1 MKTYQTAVC
10 VDCLDKGLNELQ
22 KLRNLLDSSLDI
34 ICSFNHLGHFSYASS
49 AATRIWGY
57 TPEELIGRSPMEL
70 VFPADQDK
78 TKAAA
83 QLVMS
88 GHDLTNFENRYIR
101 KDGTV
106 VPMLWSATFDNENN
120 TMYCVAKD
128 ASEIK
133 TLEKD
138 LFKTRQLFQTFM
150 DNSPLVGWITDEQGM
165 MLYMNAHYLKTYGFT
180 KADFGKNIYELFP
193 KQLAMDY
200 HLNNLKVLKKGKAI
214 ETVEQAS
221 LANGTLQTLKIF
233 KFPLQVNGVAMVAGW
248 AVDIT
253 EQTAIQEELTK
264 SLERYYYVNEATSD
278 AIYDWNIAS
287 KKLYCGSGFETIFG
301 HAGKQMTL
309 KQHLSRVHPE
319 DLKKYKATVFAA
331 LRDEQSQKYV
341 VEYRM
346 KDSAG
351 AYRFVTDKAFLI
363 RSGDRTVRV
372 IGAIQDS
379 TKEKLLQKKLV
390 EQEKRAK
397 REVVKSIIETQEKER
412 RKLSVELH
420 DNVNQVLASCKLML
434 EYAKENKANAQVLT
448 AKSYESLQTVIDEI
462 RKISHDLN
470 PSVIEDIGLAE
481 AIEQMA
487 DKINLTNKLKVHFHN
502 KVSAA
507 NTFREQ
513 DKVSIYRIIQEQLNN
528 IIKHAQAKEVIITL
542 VVEGNMVHLRIE
554 DDGVGF
560 DASKVKKGLG
570 LKNINHRVEYHHG
583 SLQITSAPGA
593 GSCMDI
599 ALSICEN

>member
-1 MKTYQTAVC
+1 MKTNQTAVC
-10 VDCLDKGLNELQ
+10 TDCLDKGQNELD

-57 TPEELIGRSPMEL
+57 TPEELIGKGPMEL
-70 VFPADQDK
+70 VHPDDHAK
-78 TKAAA
+78 TIAAG
-83 QLVMS
+83 QLVQS

-133 TLEKD
+133 ALEKD

-165 MLYMNAHYLKTYGFT
+165 MLYMNAHYLKTYGFS
-180 KADFGKNIYELFP
+180 KADFGKSMYELFP
-193 KQLAMDY
+193 NQLATDY
-200 HLNNLKVLKKGKAI
+200 HMNNLKVLKEGKAI
-214 ETVEQAS
+214 ETVEQAL
-221 LANGTLQTLKIF
+221 LANGALQILKIF

-264 SLERYYYVNEATSD
+264 SLERYHYVNEATSD
-278 AIYDWNIAS
+278 AIYDWDIAS
-287 KKLYCGSGFETIFG
+287 GRLYCGSGFETLFG
-301 HAGKQMTL
+301 YAGKQVTL
-309 KQHLSRVHPE
+309 KQHLSRIHPE
-319 DLKKYKATVFAA
+319 DLKKFKATVFAA
-331 LRDEQSQKYV
+331 LRDVQSQKYV

-351 AYRFVTDKAFLI
+351 AYRFVTDKAFLM
-363 RSGDRTVRV
+363 RNSDRTVRV

-379 TKEKLLQKKLV
+379 TNEKMLQKKLV

-448 AKSYESLQTVIDEI
+448 EKSYQSLQTVIDEI

-470 PSVIEDIGLAE
+470 PSVIEDIGLTE

-487 DKINLTNKLKVHFHN
+487 DKINLTNKLKVHFR
-502 KVSAA
+502 SGIAGPD
-507 NTFREQ
+507 TFREQ

-528 IIKHAQAKEVIITL
+528 IIKHAQAKEVTITL
-542 VVEGNMVHLRIE
+542 AVKDNTVHLGIE

-560 DASKVKKGLG
+560 DVNKVKKGLG
-570 LKNINHRVEYHHG
+570 LKNINHRVEYHRG
-583 SLQITSAPGA
+583 SLQITSVPGA
-593 GSCMDI
+593 GSRMDVS
-599 ALSICEN
+599 LSICEN